1 MHNAYVT
8 HEDMQRNQIMDA
20 AIVCIDR
27 KGVDKTRIG
36 DIAKELGLAR
46 QTIYNYFN
54 NKNDLVEAVFIRE
67 SFSLAENIKSYIA
80 DFEEMEDKLTH
91 AFLYAVEQFPKNP
104 ILSHAITTGGQYLQE
119 MGISRETMQLFGDIA
134 LADFYEAYPSLKL
147 QSQEISEVISRNIIS
162 FLVLPDQN
170 PRTDE
175 ELEGFVRR
183 RIIPGLCLEQSK
195 EQ

>member
-1 MHNAYVT
+1 MLNTPYT
-8 HEDMQRNQIMDA
+8 NYEELQRNQIMDA

-46 QTIYNYFN
+46 QTIYNYFS
-54 NKNDLVEAVFIRE
+54 NKNALVEAVFLRE

-80 DFEEMEDKLTH
+80 DFDELEDKLTH
-91 AFLYAVEQFPKNP
+91 AFLYAVDQFPKNP

-134 LADFYEAYPSLKL
+134 LAEVYEAHPFLKL
-147 QSQEISEVISRNIIS
+147 QSQEVSEVISRNIIS

-170 PRTDE
+170 PRTAE

-183 RIIPGLCLEQSK
+183 RLIPGLCLEK
-195 EQ
+195 